1 MAFESQQGIIGFI
14 IKYKFTFVF
23 AVIFIALFRQNIWI
37 NDFPMVIHDRQ
48 NTIDNII
55 ADNGRIQKENQVL
68 SQQINNYL
76 DDDLILIESQARYKY
91 GLVKDGETYYQINA
105 IVERDKSHEVSIIK
119 PINTEPE

>member
-105 IVERDKSHEVSIIK
+105 IVEGDKSHEVSIIK

>member
-23 AVIFIALFRQNIWI
+23 VVIFIALFRQNIWI

-76 DDDLILIESQARYKY
+76 DDDLILIESRARYKY